1 MFRIYALAAAAA
13 LAASGQDSFPVA
25 SIQVQGNSRFTPEA
39 VIRASGISVDQNA
52 TPKDFE
58 AACNRLVTTGLFLGA
73 RYQFRPSA
81 GRRAYDL
88 FFIVTEETDLYEIRI
103 DIPGTKQSEAWKWL
117 EKNDGLAKPRG
128 PTSTA
133 ALDYYKAAIERYLKE
148 QGREAEVNP
157 RLWADPNTGEVVA
170 IFRPAVLANIAAVRF
185 EGNQAVDA
193 AALQK
198 AIAPA
203 VGTGYT
209 EQDLRELLDLN
220 VRPLYEDLGRYRV
233 AFPRVSMEGGIVTV
247 RVTEGQVYRLGAMQ
261 VAGDR
266 LPIPAE
272 ELAKL
277 APLQPGEPPSWRKV
291 SQAASAM
298 ATSLGRFGYLDASCE
313 PDRDLDDANG
323 RINIVFAIHR
333 GPQYTM
339 GALSLN
345 GLDPASEARARSLW
359 KLAPGAVLNLE
370 YLQEFARV
378 LMRDDKIRFKRFSMR
393 HVPRQGRNV
402 ADVVFTFRP
411 EETAAPRRPPMR

>member
-1 MFRIYALAAAAA
+1 MFRTYVLAAAAA

-25 SIQVQGNSRFTPEA
+25 SIGVQGNSRFTAEA
-39 VIRASGISVDQNA
+39 VVRASGVAIDQNA
-52 TPKDFE
+52 TPKEFE
-58 AACNRLVTTGLFLGA
+58 AACNRLVSTGLFLGA
-73 RYQFRPSA
+73 RYQFRPVA

-88 FFIVTEETDLYEIRI
+88 FFIVTEETDLYDIRI
-103 DIPGTKQSEAWKWL
+103 DIPGTNQAEAWEWL

-133 ALDYYKAAIERYLKE
+133 ALDYYKAAIERYLK
-148 QGREAEVNP
+148 QQSRAAEVTP
-157 RLWADPNTGEVVA
+157 RLWADPNTGDVVA
-170 IFRPAVLANIAAVRF
+170 IFRPAVLANVAAVRF

-203 VGTGYT
+203 LGAGYT
-209 EQDLRELLDLN
+209 EQDFRETLELN
-220 VRPLYEDLGRYRV
+220 IRPLYEDLGRYRV
-233 AFPRVSMEGGIVTV
+233 AFPRVSMEAGVVTV
-247 RVTEGQVYRLGAMQ
+247 TVSEGQVYRLAAMQ

-266 LPIPAE
+266 LPVPLE

-277 APLQPGEPPSWRKV
+277 APLRPGGPPSWRKV

-298 ATSLGRFGYLDASCE
+298 ATSLGKFGYLDASCE

-323 RINIVFAIHR
+323 RINIVFAIRR

-339 GALSLN
+339 GALRLN
-345 GLDPASEARARSLW
+345 GLDPASEAHARSIW

-393 HVPRQGRNV
+393 HEPRQGRNV

-411 EETAAPRRPPMR
+411 EETKPRR